1 MNDIAKN
8 TPGTLLLG
16 NESISRGALEAG
28 VSFAAGYPGTPSSEI
43 IESLAGQAKKRG
55 DNGDLYVEWSIN
67 EKVAAEECAAAAIS
81 GLKSLAS
88 MKNAGLSVAL
98 DFLTHLSYTGL
109 GEGGGAMVVVV
120 CDDPDGHS
128 SGDETDSRW
137 LARFASAPL
146 LEPGGIQEARDM
158 MVSAFEISEQY
169 KCYVIVR
176 GYTRLSH
183 ASSVVE
189 LKNLLKKGRER
200 ASMDTTGCLSPYIAR
215 SHHADV
221 LSKMDLIRHHFEAS
235 PFNRYEGPERPE
247 LIVICGGSGISCA
260 QEAVESLGLENRVGF
275 LKLGTLW
282 PFPKNFVEKHLSLTN
297 SILVVEEVDPFIE
310 TLVKEAVVDKNI
322 QGKMIYGKS
331 SGHIP
336 MYGEMTPDRVIR
348 ALAKLFDIH
357 YESVPSSYREDVSRT
372 CRDLLISRG
381 LTWCPGC
388 PHRASFMAVEKAIK
402 TDGRNAYVTGD
413 IGCYTLDVFPEGKN
427 RMNVLHAMGSGTGL
441 ASGFGQLERFGL
453 NQPIVAICGDSTF
466 FHASVPA
473 LINAI
478 HNRSNMIQI
487 VLDNGATAM
496 TGFQPHPGTTYNAL
510 GEQTTPLDIEKFC
523 LSLGC
528 SVTVSDPFDIKGT
541 TRKLRE
547 LLRNEN
553 GEENKVRVLIL
564 RRTCELVRMRN
575 EKSKPFKVLVHD
587 ELCKGEACGI
597 CSKSFRCPALVIDPV
612 QNKAR
617 IREDACSGCGVCV
630 EICPFSAI
638 SKEELK

>member
-1 MNDIAKN
+1 MNDVATN
-8 TPGTLLLG
+8 VPRTLLLG

-43 IESLAGQAKKRG
+43 IESLARQARKQK
-55 DNGDLYVEWSIN
+55 NKAPLYVEWSVN

-81 GLKSLAS
+81 GLRSLAS

-146 LEPGGIQEARDM
+146 LEPSCIQEARDM
-158 MVSAFEISEQY
+158 MRSAFEISEQY

-189 LKNLLKKGRER
+189 LKELAEKDGKK
-200 ASMDTTGCLSPYIAR
+200 AYMDTTGCLSPYIAR

-221 LSKMDLIRHHFEAS
+221 LSKMDLIRCHFEDS

-260 QEAVESLGLENRVGF
+260 EEAVEALRLEDSVGF

-282 PFPKNFVEKHLSLTN
+282 PFPKNFVEKYLSVTN
-297 SILVVEEVDPFIE
+297 RVLVTEEVDPFIE
-310 TLVKEAVVDKNI
+310 TLVKEAMVDKNI
-322 QGKMIYGKS
+322 QGKTIYGKC

-348 ALAKLFDIH
+348 ALARLFDIH
-357 YESVPSSYREDVSRT
+357 YEPIPSSYGEGVSRAS
-372 CRDLLISRG
+372 RDLLISRG

-402 TDGRNAYVTGD
+402 TDGRDAYVTGD

-453 NQPIVAICGDSTF
+453 NQPILAICGDSTF

-473 LINAI
+473 LINAV

-496 TGFQPHPGTTYNAL
+496 TGFQPHPGTDYNAV

-547 LLRNEN
+547 LLRNKN
-553 GEENKVRVLIL
+553 GEKNNVRVLIL

-575 EKSKPFKVLVHD
+575 EKNKPFKVLVHD

-597 CSKSFRCPALVIDPV
+597 CSKSFRCPALVIDSV
-612 QNKAR
+612 QNKAQ

-630 EICPFSAI
+630 EVCPFSAI
-638 SKEELK
+638 SKEDIK

>member
-1 MNDIAKN
+1 MNDVATN
-8 TPGTLLLG
+8 VPRTLLLG

-43 IESLAGQAKKRG
+43 IESLARQARKQK
-55 DNGDLYVEWSIN
+55 NKAPLYVEWSVN

-81 GLKSLAS
+81 GLRSLAS

-146 LEPGGIQEARDM
+146 LEPSCIQEARDM
-158 MVSAFEISEQY
+158 MRSAFEISEQY

-189 LKNLLKKGRER
+189 LKELAEKDGKK
-200 ASMDTTGCLSPYIAR
+200 AYMDTTGCLSPYIAR

-221 LSKMDLIRHHFEAS
+221 LSKMDLIRRHFEDS
-235 PFNRYEGPERPE
+235 PFNRYEGPARPE

-260 QEAVESLGLENRVGF
+260 EEAVETLRLEDSVGF

-282 PFPKNFVEKHLSLTN
+282 PFPKNFVEKYLSVTN
-297 SILVVEEVDPFIE
+297 RVLVTEEVDPFIE
-310 TLVKEAVVDKNI
+310 TLVKEAMVDKNI
-322 QGKMIYGKS
+322 QGKTIYGKC

-348 ALAKLFDIH
+348 ALARLFDIH
-357 YESVPSSYREDVSRT
+357 YEPIPSSYGEGVSRAS
-372 CRDLLISRG
+372 RDLLISRG

-402 TDGRNAYVTGD
+402 TDGRDAYVTGD

-453 NQPIVAICGDSTF
+453 NQPILAICGDSTF

-473 LINAI
+473 LINAV

-496 TGFQPHPGTTYNAL
+496 TGFQPHPGTDYNAV

-547 LLRNEN
+547 LLRNKN
-553 GEENKVRVLIL
+553 GEKNNVRVLIL

-575 EKSKPFKVLVHD
+575 EKNKPFKVLVHD

-597 CSKSFRCPALVIDPV
+597 CSKSFRCPALVIDSV
-612 QNKAR
+612 QNKAQ

-630 EICPFSAI
+630 EVCPFSAI
-638 SKEELK
+638 SKEDIK